1 MFVKKLRPIAAA
13 ALAFACG
20 ANVAAQDLKSD
31 EDKTLYALGLAM
43 GRQLQTLELSPEQAE
58 FVKRGL
64 SDVIAGRKPA
74 VELEAY
80 QQKVQAFA
88 NGRRLAQADKA
99 AGAGRAFADKAAKEK
114 GAVKTDSGLVFLS
127 LKDGG
132 GAAPKATDRV
142 KVHYRGTLTDGREF
156 DSSYARNEPAEFPLN
171 GVIPCWTEGLQR
183 MKAGGKAKLVCPPD
197 IAYGDRGA
205 GNVIPPKATLVF
217 EVELL
222 GVLPSP

>member
-1 MFVKKLRPIAAA
+1 MPLKKLRPLTAAV
-13 ALAFACG
+13 LAFACC
-20 ANVAAQDLKSD
+20 ANVSAQDLKSE
-31 EDKTLYALGLAM
+31 EDKTLYALGVVMA
-43 GRQLQTLELSPEQAE
+43 RQLQTLDLTAEQAE
-58 FVKRGL
+58 LVKRGL

-74 VELEAY
+74 VEPEAY
-80 QQKVQAFA
+80 QQKIQAFA
-88 NGRRLAQADKA
+88 NSRRLAQADKA

-127 LKDGG
+127 LKEGA
-132 GAAPKATDRV
+132 GAAPKATDKV
-142 KVHYRGTLTDGREF
+142 KVHYRGTLPDGREF

-183 MKAGGKAKLVCPPD
+183 MKAGGKAKLVCPPE

-222 GVLPSP
+222 EVAK

>member
-1 MFVKKLRPIAAA
+1 MHLKNLRPLAAA
-13 ALAFACG
+13 VLVALASG
-20 ANVAAQDLKSD
+20 HVLAQDLKSD
-31 EDKTLYALGLAM
+31 DEKTLYSLGAMLAK
-43 GRQLQTLELSPEQAE
+43 QLQTLELTPEQTE
-58 FVKRGL
+58 LVKRGL
-64 SDVIAGRKPA
+64 NDVIAGKKP
-74 VELEAY
+74 VVDPDAY
-80 QQKVQAFA
+80 QQKIQQFA
-88 NGRRLAQADKA
+88 NSRRMAQAEKA

-114 GAVKTDSGLVFLS
+114 GAVKTDSGLVYLS

-183 MKAGGKAKLVCPPD
+183 MKAGGKARLVCPPE

-222 GVLPSP
+222 EVAK

>member
-1 MFVKKLRPIAAA
+1 MHLFSLRPLAAA
-13 ALAFACG
+13 ALIAL
-20 ANVAAQDLKSD
+20 AAAPAIAQELKSE
-31 EDKTLYALGLAM
+31 EDKTLYSLGAVLAK
-43 GRQLQTLELSPEQAE
+43 QLQTLDLTPEQAE
-58 FVKRGL
+58 LVKRGL
-64 SDVIAGRKPA
+64 NDIMAGRKPA
-74 VELEAY
+74 VDPEAY
-80 QQKVQAFA
+80 GQKIQQFA
-88 NGRRLAQADKA
+88 NSRRMAQADKA

-114 GAVKTDSGLVFLS
+114 GAVKTDTGLVYLS

-132 GAAPKATDRV
+132 GAVPKATDRV

-171 GVIPCWTEGLQR
+171 GVIPCWTEALQR
-183 MKAGGKAKLVCPPD
+183 MKAGGKARLVCPPE

-222 GVLPSP
+222 EVAAAK

>member
-1 MFVKKLRPIAAA
+1 MHLKNLRPLAAA
-13 ALAFACG
+13 VLVALASGTAL
-20 ANVAAQDLKSD
+20 AQDLKSD
-31 EDKTLYALGLAM
+31 DEKTLYSLGAMLAK
-43 GRQLQTLELSPEQAE
+43 QLQTLELTPEQTE
-58 FVKRGL
+58 LVKRGL
-64 SDVIAGRKPA
+64 NDVITGKKPA
-74 VELEAY
+74 VDPDAY
-80 QQKVQAFA
+80 QQKIQQFA
-88 NGRRLAQADKA
+88 NSRRMAQAEKA

-127 LKDGG
+127 LKDGS

-171 GVIPCWTEGLQR
+171 GVIPCWTEGLQK
-183 MKAGGKAKLVCPPD
+183 MKAGGKAKLVCPPE

-222 GVLPSP
+222 EVAK

>member
-1 MFVKKLRPIAAA
+1 MHLKNLRPLAAA
-13 ALAFACG
+13 VLVAFASGSALA
-20 ANVAAQDLKSD
+20 QELKSED
-31 EDKTLYALGLAM
+31 EKTLYSLGAMLAK
-43 GRQLQTLELSPEQAE
+43 QLQALELTPEQTE
-58 FVKRGL
+58 LVKRGL
-64 SDVIAGRKPA
+64 NDVIAGKRPA
-74 VELEAY
+74 VDPDAY
-80 QQKVQAFA
+80 QQKIQQFA
-88 NGRRLAQADKA
+88 NSRRMAQAEKA

-114 GAVKTDSGLVFLS
+114 GAVKTDSGLVYLS

-132 GAAPKATDRV
+132 GATPKATDRV

-222 GVLPSP
+222 EVAK